1 LRISLYQIHPEGA
14 ISRPENSAEDSR
26 QKMTRYGAALQA
38 CLCLFQDHTVC
49 KVSAVPRRKTKQL
62 IFQGSRMVLDI
73 CNWIAKSR
81 PDDVRWDKVEH
92 VKRIL
97 TGETYPV
104 SPKQIAAKLIEHM
117 LEHGR
122 ANQRWRQ
129 SESSGET
136 E

>member
-1 LRISLYQIHPEGA
+1 MRLVSFIRKRATRIATA
-14 ISRPENSAEDSR
+14 I
-26 QKMTRYGAALQA
+26 TRS
-38 CLCLFQDHTVC
+38 TVTRGNL
-49 KVSAVPRRKTKQL
+49 S
-62 IFQGSRMVLDI
+62 VLDI
-73 CNWIAKSR
+73 CAWISKSR

-122 ANQRWRQ
+122 ANQRWKH

-136 E
+136 EDSSGVAKATIAGKAEQTR

>member
-1 LRISLYQIHPEGA
+1 LS
-14 ISRPENSAEDSR
+14 
-26 QKMTRYGAALQA
+26 
-38 CLCLFQDHTVC
+38 
-49 KVSAVPRRKTKQL
+49 
-62 IFQGSRMVLDI
+62 VLDI
-73 CNWIAKSR
+73 CGWISKSR

-122 ANQRWRQ
+122 ANQRWKHTG
-129 SESSGET
+129 SSSKTEDSSDVAKATITGEAEQT
-136 E
+136 R

>member
-1 LRISLYQIHPEGA
+1 
-14 ISRPENSAEDSR
+14 
-26 QKMTRYGAALQA
+26 
-38 CLCLFQDHTVC
+38 
-49 KVSAVPRRKTKQL
+49 
-62 IFQGSRMVLDI
+62 MVLDI

-122 ANQRWRQ
+122 ANQRWKH
-129 SESSGET
+129 SESCGET
-136 E
+136 EDCSGVAKATIVGQTNQRDDDKRASEANEDRLQA

>member
-1 LRISLYQIHPEGA
+1 M
-14 ISRPENSAEDSR
+14 AEKGPS
-26 QKMTRYGAALQA
+26 Q
-38 CLCLFQDHTVC
+38 FQDHTVC
-49 KVSAVPRRKTKQL
+49 KVSAVSRRKKEQM

-73 CNWIAKSR
+73 CGWIEKSR

-117 LEHGR
+117 LEHGH
-122 ANQRWRQ
+122 ANQHKQR
-129 SESSGET
+129 ESSGET
-136 E
+136 EDSSGVAKATIAGQAKPAR